1 MDGNAKDGSAQVSLC
16 EALDRLLTKGV
27 VLNGDLVVSVAGVE
41 LLYVGLRGLICG
53 IDSLD
58 QRPASLSSRWNPVQT
73 ARVEATDEV
82 GHESN

>member
-1 MDGNAKDGSAQVSLC
+1 MDGIAKDGNGQVSLC

-41 LLYVGLRGLICG
+41 LLYIGLRGLICG

-58 QRPASLSSRWNPVQT
+58 QRPASLNSRWNPAQAV
-73 ARVEATDEV
+73 RFEETDEV